1 MADVTEKELQT
12 LEDFNL
18 ELTPGSVKKA
28 MSELG
33 ASSGDLWKT
42 RPQDIKVL
50 PGFNPRIRTAKLEAK
65 VRWLAD
71 QMKEFGFYPDK
82 PLAGYVA
89 VENGANVLYLQDG
102 HGRLEAVLLATAEG
116 ADIKTVPFLA
126 KDRSSDA
133 KDLTVALV
141 ASNEGESF
149 TPMEKSILV
158 KRFRAF
164 GSTDVEIAKAMR
176 CSPAYVGQLAT
187 LAGAPMRIKNMVI
200 AEQVSAT
207 NAIEAIRKHGDN
219 ASDVLSAALEKA
231 QASGKSKASAKDDT
245 GSALKARQKKHGPAL
260 YEMVIALLEH
270 SETSI
275 PESMQKDLDSLLFR
289 IEQEDVKEVVSKQGE
304 ALL

>member
-1 MADVTEKELQT
+1 MTDVTEKELQT

-50 PGFNPRIRTAKLEAK
+50 PGFNPRIRTAKLDAK
-65 VRWLAD
+65 IRWLAD

-89 VENGANVLYLQDG
+89 VENGSNVLYLQDG
-102 HGRLEAVLLATAEG
+102 HGRLEAALLAISEG
-116 ADIKTVPFLA
+116 ADINTVPFLA

-141 ASNEGESF
+141 ASNEGEPF

-158 KRFRAF
+158 KRFRVF
-164 GSTDVEIAKAMR
+164 GSSDTEIAKAMR

-207 NAIEAIRKHGDN
+207 NAIEAIRKHGDK
-219 ASDVLSAALEKA
+219 AADVLSAALEKA
-231 QASGKSKASAKDDT
+231 QASGKTKASAKDDAT
-245 GSALKARQKKHGPAL
+245 SALTSRQKKYGPSL
-260 YEMVIALLEH
+260 YSAVIALLEH
-270 SETSI
+270 SETVI
-275 PESMQKDLDSLLFR
+275 PTALQKDLDDLLFR
-289 IEQEDVKEVVSKQGE
+289 IEQEDVKQVVAKKGE